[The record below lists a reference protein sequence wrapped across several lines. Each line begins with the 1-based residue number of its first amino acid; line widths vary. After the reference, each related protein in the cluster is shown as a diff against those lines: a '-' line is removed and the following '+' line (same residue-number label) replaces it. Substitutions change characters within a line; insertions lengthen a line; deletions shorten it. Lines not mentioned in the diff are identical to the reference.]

1 MQVTRQQSM
10 TIHDEI
16 LIAPSSGSYSGD
28 NTPLHGP
35 DTPPRQASPLSEH
48 AGRVEHAGS
57 GGARV
62 RDPANARAK
71 GQRIIRAPR
80 MGEVFRR
87 SIGRLSLDVTEPY
100 AHQVGGSRVIVRCKA
115 GTVFKPCSDRE
126 AWFYEEMAK
135 PLNTHCIQGLT
146 PAYYGSR
153 VLTGTEPRDNGHA
166 VQDACSSRGCG
177 SSEGEGGPA
186 GARDAASDKAD
197 SVSGVVLE
205 DLTQG
210 FTCPCVLDIKMG
222 VCTAAP
228 DRTEEKRQSAEDKD
242 KITTTG
248 SIGARVCGLRSYQV
262 SSALMMCID
271 TRQIDTC

>member
-1 MQVTRQQSM
+1 
-10 TIHDEI
+10 
-16 LIAPSSGSYSGD
+16 
-28 NTPLHGP
+28 
-35 DTPPRQASPLSEH
+35 
-48 AGRVEHAGS
+48 
-57 GGARV
+57 
-62 RDPANARAK
+62 
-71 GQRIIRAPR
+71 

-153 VLTGTEPRDNGHA
+153 VLTGTEPRDHGHA

-262 SSALMMCID
+262 SSALIMCID

>member
-1 MQVTRQQSM
+1 M
-10 TIHDEI
+10 
-16 LIAPSSGSYSGD
+16 
-28 NTPLHGP
+28 
-35 DTPPRQASPLSEH
+35 
-48 AGRVEHAGS
+48 
-57 GGARV
+57 
-62 RDPANARAK
+62 
-71 GQRIIRAPR
+71 
-80 MGEVFRR
+80 
-87 SIGRLSLDVTEPY
+87 
-100 AHQVGGSRVIVRCKA
+100 
-115 GTVFKPCSDRE
+115 
-126 AWFYEEMAK
+126 
-135 PLNTHCIQGLT
+135 
-146 PAYYGSR
+146 R
-153 VLTGTEPRDNGHA
+153 VLVIETRSP
-166 VQDACSSRGCG
+166 CFS
-177 SSEGEGGPA
+177 GEGGPA

-262 SSALMMCID
+262 SSALMCID